1 MKIVHLSTGDITGG
15 AFRATY
21 RLHKELQ
28 QLGHQ
33 SLMLVLNK
41 SSHDGAVVEFA
52 PATDLMSRL
61 RRRLRRERIARDFA
75 RYRAS
80 RPPGYEPFSDDR
92 SCYTRELLAQL
103 PSCDIVNLHWVA
115 SYLDYQTFFSS
126 VPERTPVVWRLADMN
141 AFTGGCHYDDGCGRF
156 RRECGECP
164 QLGSM
169 QPNDL
174 SRRVWKRKEAVF
186 NTVDPA
192 RLHLVTLSRWMADE
206 VQQSPLL
213 GRFALTI
220 IPNGIDTEMFSA
232 RDRRTSRELL
242 GIGQN
247 MRVVLFAA
255 NDVTNRRKGL
265 TLLSDALVGQT
276 TISDLLLVSVG
287 HAKPAVDSRIS
298 HLHLGHF
305 EYKWLSLAYSA
316 ADVFVIPSL
325 QENFGNVILE
335 SMACGTPVVGFEVGG
350 ISEMVRPDIT
360 GLLVPPYDIP
370 ALRAAVLGLVQNEE
384 KRRELS
390 RNCRQIVVDE
400 YSLDLQARRYSEL
413 YKNLLE
419 AKQPSGRLP
428 GPLESISIC

>member
-1 MKIVHLSTGDITGG
+1 VKVVHLSTGDITGGG

-21 RLHKELQ
+21 RLHKQLQ

-41 SSHDGAVVEFA
+41 ISDDAAVVEFA

-61 RRRLRRERIARDFA
+61 WRRLRAERIARDFA
-75 RYRAS
+75 RYQAS
-80 RPPGYEPFSDDR
+80 RPAGYEPFSDDR
-92 SCYTRELLAQL
+92 SRYTRELVAQL

-115 SYLDYQTFFSS
+115 SYLDYATFFSS
-126 VPERTPVVWRLADMN
+126 VPDRTPVVWRLADMN

-156 RRECGECP
+156 RQRCGECP
-164 QLGSM
+164 QLGST
-169 QPNDL
+169 QSNDL

-186 NTVDPA
+186 RTVDPA
-192 RLHLVTLSRWMADE
+192 RLHIVALCRWMAEE

-213 GRFALTI
+213 SRFPRTI

-242 GIGQN
+242 GIPEN

-265 TLLSDALVGQT
+265 RLLSDALIGQT

-287 HAKPAVDSRIS
+287 HAKPALDSRIP
-298 HLHLGHF
+298 HLHLGHI
-305 EYKWLSLAYSA
+305 EYKWLSLAYTA

-325 QENFGNVILE
+325 QENFGNVVLE
-335 SMACGTPVVGFEVGG
+335 SMACGTPVVGFDVGG
-350 ISEMVRPDIT
+350 IPDVVRPGIT
-360 GLLVPPYDIP
+360 GSLVTPYDVL
-370 ALRAAVLGLVQNEE
+370 ALRAAILGLVQNEK
-384 KRRELS
+384 KRREMS
-390 RNCRQIVVDE
+390 RNCRQIAVDE

-413 YKNLLE
+413 YKSLLK
-419 AKQPSGRLP
+419 AKRPSGHRQ
-428 GPLESISIC
+428 